1 MSTELGTYAKISWC
15 PGCPNNQILVAFRKA
30 VTELCEAG
38 TLKEENIVA
47 GAGIGCH
54 AKILDYLNMN
64 TFNALHGRALPAIEG
79 IKAANPALTVV
90 AFSGDGDSYSEGLSH
105 LVHAAQRNSDIN
117 IFIHDNQIF
126 ALTTGQA
133 TATSPKG
140 FKGLTR
146 PTGSIEEPMDPLR
159 LMITSGATFVA
170 RTYAG
175 EIEKTKEIMKEAMLH
190 KGTSFVD
197 IAQPCI
203 TFFDTR
209 DFYKEHIAWLP
220 EDHDATNVDMAY
232 SATKRGDGKIPMGI
246 FYRVTSPTFEEQL

>member
-1 MSTELGTYAKISWC
+1 MSLQLGTYAKISWC

-30 VTELCEAG
+30 VTELCESGA
-38 TLKEENIVA
+38 LKEENIVA
-47 GAGIGCH
+47 AAGIGCH

-64 TFNALHGRALPAIEG
+64 TFNALHGRAIPAIEG
-79 IKAANPALTVV
+79 IKAANDALTVV

-105 LVHAAQRNSDIN
+105 LIHAAQRNSDIN
-117 IFIHDNQIF
+117 VFIHDNQIF

-146 PTGSIEEPMDPLR
+146 PSGSIEEPIDPLR
-159 LMITSGATFVA
+159 MMMNAGATFVA

-175 EIEKTKEIMKEAMLH
+175 EFEKTKEIMKAAIAH
-190 KGTSFVD
+190 KGMSFID

-209 DFYKEHIAWLP
+209 DFYKDNITWLP
-220 EDHDATNVDMAY
+220 EGHNVTDLDAAY
-232 SATKRGDGKIPMGI
+232 HATKKIEGKVPMGI
-246 FYRVTSPTFEEQL
+246 FYQVETPTFEQQL

>member
-1 MSTELGTYAKISWC
+1 MTSQLATSTKISWC

-30 VTELCEAG
+30 VTELCEVGA
-38 TLKEENIVA
+38 LKEENIVA
-47 GAGIGCH
+47 AAGIGCH

-64 TFNALHGRALPAIEG
+64 TFNALHGRAIPAIEG
-79 IKAANPALTVV
+79 IKAANDALTVV

-105 LVHAAQRNSDIN
+105 LIHAAQRNSDIN
-117 IFIHDNQIF
+117 VFIHDNQIF

-146 PTGSIEEPMDPLR
+146 PSGSIEEPIDPLR
-159 LMITSGATFVA
+159 MMMNAGATFVA
-170 RTYAG
+170 RAYAG
-175 EIEKTKEIMKEAMLH
+175 EYEKTKEIMKAAIAH
-190 KGTSFVD
+190 KGMSFID

-209 DFYKEHIAWLP
+209 DFYKEHIVWLP
-220 EDHDATNVDMAY
+220 EDHDTTNLDAAY
-232 SATKRGDGKIPMGI
+232 HATKRDDGKIPMGI
-246 FYRVTSPTFEEQL
+246 FYRADRPTFEQQL

>member
-1 MSTELGTYAKISWC
+1 MELATHSKISWC

-30 VTELCEAG
+30 VTEMCEAG

-47 GAGIGCH
+47 SAGVGCH

-64 TFNALHGRALPAIEG
+64 TFNALHGRSIPPIEG
-79 IKAANPALTVV
+79 MKAANPSLTVV

-105 LVHAAQRNSDIN
+105 LIHSAQRNSDIN
-117 IFIHDNQIF
+117 VFIHDNQIF

-146 PTGSIEEPMDPLR
+146 PTGSIEDPIDPLR
-159 LMITSGATFVA
+159 MMMNAGATFVA

-175 EIEKTKEIMKEAMLH
+175 EMGKTKDIMKAAMAH
-190 KGTSFVD
+190 KGMSFID

-209 DFYKEHIAWLP
+209 DFYKDNIAWLP
-220 EDHDATNVDMAY
+220 EDHDVTNLDAAY
-232 SATKRGDGKIPMGI
+232 HATKQSDGKIPMGI
-246 FYRVTSPTFEEQL
+246 FYQVLKPTFEEQL

>member
-1 MSTELGTYAKISWC
+1 M
-15 PGCPNNQILVAFRKA
+15 
-30 VTELCEAG
+30 CEAG
-38 TLKEENIVA
+38 TLKEENVVA
-47 GAGIGCH
+47 AAGIGCH

-79 IKAANPALTVV
+79 VKAANDALTVV

-117 IFIHDNQIF
+117 VFIHDNQIF

-146 PTGSIEEPMDPLR
+146 PAGSIEEPIDPLR

-175 EIEKTKEIMKEAMLH
+175 EIEKTKELMKAAIAH
-190 KGTSFVD
+190 KGMSFID

-209 DFYKEHIAWLP
+209 DFYKESIVWLP
-220 EDHDATNVDMAY
+220 EDHDVTNPDTAY
-232 SATKRGDGKIPMGI
+232 RATKRDDGKIPMGL
-246 FYRVTSPTFEEQL
+246 FYHVTKPTFEEQL